1 MHSRKFRILLVIS
14 AMSIVLP
21 LHVDAQSGAIPEEV
35 GVQSTAHALRISSGD
50 LLDLIVFDTP
60 ELSGKLRV
68 NEVGQIAVPVA
79 GAMRVSGMTS
89 EEAAVAIEEKLRST
103 DVLKY
108 PHVTVFISEYA
119 TQGVTVVG
127 EVKTPGIYPL
137 LGGHGVLDFVSAAGG
152 VTPMAGK
159 AITVTHKSDPAH
171 PEIVQLDSKPGS
183 ITQYV
188 DIRPGDTVNI
198 SRSGIV
204 YVLGDVGKPGGFLI
218 ENNDRLTVIQAVA
231 LAQGTNRTASLNKAR
246 LIHKQNDGHGEVQVP
261 LKPILAGKSPDPRLN
276 DGDIIFVPT
285 SGEKVFL
292 YGVGSSVVPGVAGAL
307 IYHY

>member
-1 MHSRKFRILLVIS
+1 MHSPNFRILLVIAAVS
-14 AMSIVLP
+14 VVLP
-21 LHVDAQSGAIPEEV
+21 IYVAAQSGSNPEKV
-35 GVQSTAHALRISSGD
+35 TVQSTPHALRISSGD
-50 LLDLIVFDTP
+50 LLDLSVFDTP

-68 NEVGQIAVPVA
+68 NEVGEITVPVA

-108 PHVTVFISEYA
+108 PHVTVFIGEYA
-119 TQGVTVVG
+119 TQGVTVIG

-137 LGGHGVLDFVSAAGG
+137 LGSHGVLDFVSAAGG
-152 VTPMAGK
+152 VTPVAGK
-159 AITVTHKSDPAH
+159 AITVTHKSDPAN
-171 PEIVQLDSKPGS
+171 PEVVQLDSKPGS
-183 ITQYV
+183 VTQYV
-188 DIRPGDTVNI
+188 DIRPGDTVNV

-204 YVLGDVGKPGGFLI
+204 YVLGDVGRPGGFLI

-246 LIHKQNDGHGEVQVP
+246 LIRKQSDNHGEVRVP
-261 LKPILAGKSPDPRLN
+261 LKPILAGKSPDPRVN

-285 SGEKVFL
+285 SGEKVFM